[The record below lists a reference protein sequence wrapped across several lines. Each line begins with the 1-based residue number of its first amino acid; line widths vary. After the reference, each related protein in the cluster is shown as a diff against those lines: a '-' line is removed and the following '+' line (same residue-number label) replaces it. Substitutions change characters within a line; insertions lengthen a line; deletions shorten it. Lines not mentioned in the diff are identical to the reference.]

1 MWSFTKETMLCSPE
15 ESFKELIAYSYFERF
30 SRKNGQIVFEEDHDE
45 RKTDDPALVEVVA
58 FFNRLGKM
66 ICRKLNDSDESYSD
80 LNFTTIQ
87 YKPQTTADLA
97 TTAVNLF
104 NDLFF
109 DGEID
114 EAILNKE
121 IRYFYRD
128 LAEKTAVFTDEAP
141 EKYKYLIFDINPQTQ
156 DCWICPF

>member
-1 MWSFTKETMLCSPE
+1 MWPITKKTMHCFPDD
-15 ESFKELIAYSYFERF
+15 SFKELIAYSYFERF
-30 SRKNGQIVFEEDHDE
+30 SRKDGQIVFEEDHDE
-45 RKTDDPALVEVVA
+45 RKTNDPALVEVVA

-87 YKPQTTADLA
+87 YKPQTTADLV

-121 IRYFYRD
+121 NRYFYRD

-141 EKYKYLIFDINPQTQ
+141 EKYKYFTFDMNPQTQ
-156 DCWICPF
+156 DYWICPF

>member
-45 RKTDDPALVEVVA
+45 RKTDDPDLREVVA

-66 ICRKLNDSDESYSD
+66 ICRKLNDSDESVSD
-80 LNFTTIQ
+80 REFTTIQ
-87 YKPQTTADLA
+87 FKPETTADLVIN
-97 TTAVNLF
+97 AVNLF
-104 NDLFF
+104 NELFF
-109 DGEID
+109 DGKID
-114 EAILNKE
+114 RDILDKE

-141 EKYKYLIFDINPQTQ
+141 EKYKYLTFDINPQTQ
-156 DCWICPF
+156 DYWICPF

>member
-1 MWSFTKETMLCSPE
+1 MWPITNKTMLCSPE
-15 ESFKELIAYSYFERF
+15 ESFKELITYSYFERF
-30 SRKNGQIVFEEDHDE
+30 SREDGQIVFTEDQDK

-66 ICRKLNDSDESYSD
+66 ICRKLNDSDESYND
-80 LNFTTIQ
+80 HNFTTIQ
-87 YKPQTTADLA
+87 YKPQTTADLVA
-97 TTAVNLF
+97 TAVNLF
-104 NDLFF
+104 NELFF

-114 EAILNKE
+114 EAIVNKE

-141 EKYKYLIFDINPQTQ
+141 ENYKYFTFEMNPKTQ
-156 DCWICPF
+156 DFWICPF

>member
-1 MWSFTKETMLCSPE
+1 MWSISKKTMHCFPD

-45 RKTDDPALVEVVA
+45 RKTNDPDLREVVA

-66 ICRKLNDSDESYSD
+66 ICRKLNDSDESYID

-87 YKPQTTADLA
+87 YKPQTTADLV

-114 EAILNKE
+114 EDIINKE
-121 IRYFYRD
+121 IRYFYCD
-128 LAEKTAVFTDEAP
+128 LAEKTAVFTDESP
-141 EKYKYLIFDINPQTQ
+141 EKYKYFTFDINPQTQ

>member
-1 MWSFTKETMLCSPE
+1 MRSVTNETMLCSPE
-15 ESFKELIAYSYFERF
+15 ESFKKLISYFYFERF
-30 SRKNGQIVFEEDHDE
+30 SRKDGQIVFKEDHDE
-45 RKTDDPALVEVVA
+45 RKTNDPALQEVVV

-66 ICRKLNDSDESYSD
+66 ICRKLNDSDESHSD
-80 LNFTTIQ
+80 PNFTTIQ
-87 YKPQTTADLA
+87 YKPQTTADLV

-114 EAILNKE
+114 EALVNKK

-128 LAEKTAVFTDEAP
+128 LAEKTAIFTDKAP
-141 EKYKYLIFDINPQTQ
+141 EKYKYFTFDMNPQTQ
-156 DCWICPF
+156 DFWICPF

>member
-1 MWSFTKETMLCSPE
+1 MWSITKKTMHCFPD

-30 SRKNGQIVFEEDHDE
+30 SRKDGQIVFEEDHDE
-45 RKTDDPALVEVVA
+45 RKTNEPDLVEVVA
-58 FFNRLGKM
+58 FFNRLGRM
-66 ICRKLNDSDESYSD
+66 ICRKLNDSEESYSD
-80 LNFTTIQ
+80 PNFIMIQ
-87 YKPQTTADLA
+87 YKPQTTADLVA
-97 TTAVNLF
+97 TAVNLF

-141 EKYKYLIFDINPQTQ
+141 EKYKYLTFDMNPQTQ

>member
-1 MWSFTKETMLCSPE
+1 MWFITKETMLCSSE
-15 ESFKELIAYSYFERF
+15 KLFEELITYSYYERF
-30 SRKNGQIVFEEDHDE
+30 SRKNGQIVFAEYHDK
-45 RKTDDPALVEVVA
+45 RKNDDPALVDIVA

-80 LNFTTIQ
+80 PNFIMIQ
-87 YKPQTTADLA
+87 YKPQTTADLVA
-97 TTAVNLF
+97 TAVNLF

-114 EAILNKE
+114 EAIVNKE

-128 LAEKTAVFTDEAP
+128 LAEKTAIFTDEAP
-141 EKYKYLIFDINPQTQ
+141 EKYKYFTFDMNPQTQ
-156 DCWICPF
+156 EYWICPF

>member
-1 MWSFTKETMLCSPE
+1 MWSITKKTMHCFPD

-45 RKTDDPALVEVVA
+45 RKTNDPALVEVVA

-87 YKPQTTADLA
+87 YKPQTTADLV

-114 EAILNKE
+114 EDILNKE

-128 LAEKTAVFTDEAP
+128 LAEKTAIFTDEAP
-141 EKYKYLIFDINPQTQ
+141 EKYKYFTFDMTPQTQ
-156 DCWICPF
+156 DYWICPF

>member
-1 MWSFTKETMLCSPE
+1 MWSITKETMFCSPE
-15 ESFKELIAYSYFERF
+15 ESFKELIAYSHFERF
-30 SRKNGQIVFEEDHDE
+30 SRKDGQIVFEEDHDE
-45 RKTDDPALVEVVA
+45 RKTDDPDLREVVA

-87 YKPQTTADLA
+87 YKPQTTADLV

-128 LAEKTAVFTDEAP
+128 LAEKTAVFIDEAP

>member
-1 MWSFTKETMLCSPE
+1 MWSITKETMLYSPE
-15 ESFKELIAYSYFERF
+15 ESFKELIAYSYYERF
-30 SRKNGQIVFEEDHDE
+30 FRKDGQIVFAEDHDK

-66 ICRKLNDSDESYSD
+66 ICRKLNDSDKSYSD

-87 YKPQTTADLA
+87 YKPQTTADLV

-114 EAILNKE
+114 EALVNKE

-141 EKYKYLIFDINPQTQ
+141 EKYKYLTFDINPQTQ
-156 DCWICPF
+156 DYWICPF

>member
-1 MWSFTKETMLCSPE
+1 MWSITKETMFCSPE
-15 ESFKELIAYSYFERF
+15 ESFKELIAYSHFERF
-30 SRKNGQIVFEEDHDE
+30 SRKDGQIVFEEDHDE
-45 RKTDDPALVEVVA
+45 RKTDDPDLREVVA

-87 YKPQTTADLA
+87 YKPQTTADLV

-114 EAILNKE
+114 EDILNKE

-141 EKYKYLIFDINPQTQ
+141 EKYKYLTFDINPQTQ

>member
-1 MWSFTKETMLCSPE
+1 MWSITKETMLCSPD
-15 ESFKELIAYSYFERF
+15 ESFKELIAYSYYERF
-30 SRKNGQIVFEEDHDE
+30 SRKDGQIVFAEDHDK

-87 YKPQTTADLA
+87 YKPQTTADLV

-114 EAILNKE
+114 EALVNKE

-128 LAEKTAVFTDEAP
+128 LAEKTAIFTDEAP
-141 EKYKYLIFDINPQTQ
+141 EKYKYFTFDMTPQTQ
-156 DCWICPF
+156 DYWICPF